1 MRSIKTKIA
10 AVFSGV
16 IISAGIFV
24 GLFLYFYLGN
34 TLKNMT
40 SESSFLHLQ
49 QESRE
54 IENFFDGLIHQI
66 ELVSNKKI
74 LKSMNFKD
82 SIEVLKKDLK
92 ILDDFSMLF
101 IADKNGDAYTTSDV
115 KTNIKDRNYF
125 KEIMAGS
132 EIAISDVL
140 ISKADGSSIVV
151 IAHSIKDENNNTIG
165 LIGATISINKFLSF
179 LTSDEE
185 KNIHS
190 FIVDSKGIIVAHS
203 LKEFVGKNAYDSSY
217 NGLNEL
223 VNKMLNGEKG
233 YGKIESNGE
242 KIILFY
248 VPIKNLNWAAAISI
262 PENEL
267 LGNTKRLIQFFN
279 IVVLIAMIV
288 SLILSLVLGNS
299 ISKPLID
306 LAEKV
311 KKFGEGD
318 LTQKFEVK
326 GKDEIA
332 KISESLNYMSNN
344 LVNYLKEVRKSSE
357 DLENMANDINKNVEI
372 QTEQMLMINEK
383 SEKINVSSDSAAS
396 SVEEINSGIEE
407 ITAAAQNISER
418 AQSLS
423 KEAFDVSETAK
434 EGNESVVKI
443 AEIISQAVEQSNKTV
458 NTVKELVSNAEN
470 IGQIVETIE
479 NITEQTNLLALNAAI
494 EAARAG
500 EAGKGFAVVADEIRK
515 LAEES
520 KKATE
525 QIAQILLEIQNGAN
539 DASEATEKTGYII
552 KNVENESLKIEEKF
566 KLILDKI
573 QQITVNIED
582 LSSSSEEQ
590 SASTEEVS
598 NGMDKIT
605 QEVSMISDE
614 INSIA
619 QSINTQSESVKQL
632 EDYTEELKAKSET
645 LVEGLKRFKI
655 Q

>member
-1 MRSIKTKIA
+1 MA
-10 AVFSGV
+10 
-16 IISAGIFV
+16 
-24 GLFLYFYLGN
+24 
-34 TLKNMT
+34 
-40 SESSFLHLQ
+40 SESSFSHLQ
-49 QESRE
+49 QQSRE
-54 IENFFDGLIHQI
+54 IENFFNGLVHQI

-101 IADKNGDAYTTSDV
+101 IANINGDAYTTSDV

-151 IAHSIKDENNNTIG
+151 VAHSIKDENNNTIG

-203 LKEFVGKNAYDSSY
+203 LKEFVGKNVYDSSY

-233 YGKIESNGE
+233 YGKIESNSE
-242 KIILFY
+242 KRILFY

-262 PENEL
+262 PESEL
-267 LGNTKRLIQFFN
+267 LGDTKRLIQFFN
-279 IVVLIAMIV
+279 IVVLIAMII
-288 SLILSLVLGNS
+288 SLIISLVLGNS

-318 LTQKFEVK
+318 LTQKFEIK

-332 KISESLNYMSNN
+332 KISESLNYMSDN

-383 SEKINVSSDSAAS
+383 TEKINVSSDSAAS

>member
-34 TLKNMT
+34 TLKNMA
-40 SESSFLHLQ
+40 SESSFSHLQ
-49 QESRE
+49 QQSRE
-54 IENFFDGLIHQI
+54 IENFFNGLVHQI

-101 IADKNGDAYTTSDV
+101 IANINGDAYTTSDV

-151 IAHSIKDENNNTIG
+151 VAHSIKDENNNTIG

-203 LKEFVGKNAYDSSY
+203 LKEFVGKNVYDSSY

-233 YGKIESNGE
+233 YGKIESNSE
-242 KIILFY
+242 KRILFY

-262 PENEL
+262 PESEL
-267 LGNTKRLIQFFN
+267 LGDTKRLIQFFN
-279 IVVLIAMIV
+279 IVVLIAMII
-288 SLILSLVLGNS
+288 SLIISLVLGNS

-318 LTQKFEVK
+318 LTQKFEIK

-332 KISESLNYMSNN
+332 KISESLNYMSDN

-383 SEKINVSSDSAAS
+383 TEKINVSSDSAAS